1 MEDVNTSLNQ
11 FYISSSNIYYQIEG
25 IKLILD
31 ENDTISDSLRTKIQ
45 LSLDVCY
52 SEYNSL
58 KKCLDT
64 IISIVKYDYRWSEQY
79 IGILNRFSRIS
90 DSLIV
95 IQDKWS
101 RKIELMDSSFD
112 GTTKS
117 DSHGHPHL
125 GIPNMMSIPTYEC
138 DDEDEVSIIVDTG
151 FYSVKPTMIESSKR
165 KINIKWCFIICCTV
179 VFIILFIVLLV
190 VFFGKKAPKTSLTI
204 FDVI

>member
-58 KKCLDT
+58 KRCLDK
-64 IISIVKYDYRWSEQY
+64 ISSIVKYNYEWSEQY
-79 IGILNRFSRIS
+79 FAILNRFSRIS
-90 DSLIV
+90 DNLTV
-95 IQDKWS
+95 VQDKWS

-112 GTTKS
+112 GTAKS
-117 DSHGHPHL
+117 DSHGHDHHL
-125 GIPNMMSIPTYEC
+125 GIPNIVSCPMMYEG
-138 DDEDEVSIIVDTG
+138 DDEDDISITVVDTG
-151 FYSVKPTMIESSKR
+151 FYSIQPTMIESSKR
-165 KINIKWCFIICCTV
+165 KINIKWCFIICCTFI
-179 VFIILFIVLLV
+179 FIILFIVLLV
-190 VFFGKKAPKTSLTI
+190 NIFF
-204 FDVI
+204 

>member
-58 KKCLDT
+58 KRCLDT

-90 DSLIV
+90 DNLIV

-117 DSHGHPHL
+117 DGHPHL
-125 GIPNMMSIPTYEC
+125 GIPNMMSTLTYEC
-138 DDEDEVSIIVDTG
+138 DDEDDVSILVDTG

-165 KINIKWCFIICCTV
+165 KINIKWCFIICCTFI
-179 VFIILFIVLLV
+179 FIILFIVLV
-190 VFFGKKAPKTSLTI
+190 VFLEKKPQKLL
-204 FDVI
+204 